1 MTRMAIAA
9 LAALLLLAP
18 ATATGAGEDSSRVK
32 ISGTVAQTLPANH
45 LVRVD
50 SSRIAHILRVPGS
63 QSRIHVGQRV
73 QLRGT
78 TLRARGNG
86 SRVLA
91 RDVVVA
97 GSARKGSSSIS
108 SGGSSSDD
116 AGKLELKGTLT
127 SLAPPTVSSG
137 SVTASCALSA
147 GQTLTGFTVG
157 DFVEIKCVLLLGVWM
172 LRDVRHEDDQVAN
185 PPNDD
190 DTDTGDSDDSDDT
203 DDDSDNGDH
212 DNSGPGGGHVGHGG
226 GDH

>member
-1 MTRMAIAA
+1 MTRIAIAA

-32 ISGTVAQTLPANH
+32 VRGTVAQTLPANH

-50 SSRIAHILRVPGS
+50 TSRIAHILRVPGS

-73 QLRGT
+73 ELRGT

-91 RDVVVA
+91 RGVVVA
-97 GSARKGSSSIS
+97 GSARKSSSSVS

-116 AGKLELKGTLT
+116 AGKLEIEGTLT

-157 DFVEIKCVLLLGVWM
+157 GFVEMKCVLRLGVWM
-172 LRDVRHEDDQVAN
+172 LRDVRHDDDQVAN

-203 DDDSDNGDH
+203 TDDTDDTDDGDD
-212 DNSGPGGGHVGHGG
+212 DNSGPGGGN
-226 GDH
+226 